1 MSAIVLRALTK
12 AQWTA
17 KNARILKN
25 ELVLESDTGK
35 MKIGNGIDRYSTL
48 DYYDNESTKK
58 SFIGLIQQ
66 SGTTKP
72 SVTKLIK
79 DTWSNGNSAVTDP
92 DFRRVINE
100 RLTVGHYSLGV
111 AYNNDIWG
119 GYFVGIKIHN
129 GAVRIVGSATTT
141 VNGITYQKIQY
152 QTLDAAGALSDGM
165 LSSTIVEVEMYK
177 NGFSFDYYLNSSLE
191 F

>member
-1 MSAIVLRALTK
+1 MSTIVLRALTK